1 MTAMRVAARGPA
13 GDVRAIVGHG
23 RALLARAV
31 RAAWQAR
38 LLTKDPDGLFSGVLG
53 ARDVEE
59 LLAAVEAGEPP
70 ADAPPAAEPAA
81 PAPLRAPRLA
91 QLLSAIGC
99 STVAGDVLAAALAI
113 ELDPSARSLAAY
125 LRGGTASAALN
136 LGTLT
141 LALGQEA
148 TAELLLALGAGAPLR
163 RHRLVEVSDK
173 AGELVASAT
182 VRAAPRL
189 LRWLVDPAELDDE
202 VADFAALYLPEAAP
216 ALTPAALATV
226 EPLVEEV
233 RAFVESQRG
242 GRGRTDLVLRGPRGT
257 GRAEVARE
265 ACRRLGLPLLA
276 TPVGAL
282 FGQPNP
288 IDAAAALLRE
298 ALLLDAQVLLEGAEA
313 LGGADEVSSR
323 LRIALAA
330 SSRPLLLTSSGV
342 EQPRLA
348 AGRHLVTVEVRI
360 AATHQREEIWRELLP
375 DVDAGEVASLYR
387 VGVGAIGRCADGARL
402 RARVRGGGPVA
413 HVDVAGAVRA
423 EFETDLGTVATKVD
437 VSQTWE
443 DLVVP
448 DETGRTIAE
457 LVDQLRHRSTVLG
470 RWGFQRKLGKG
481 LGTTALFSGEPGTGK
496 SMVAGLIAKELGLEL
511 YQIDLSRVLSKW
523 IGETEKNL
531 AKVFDAAETGHV
543 VLLFDEADALIG
555 KRTADVKNA
564 NDRYSNI
571 ETNYILQR
579 LEAFHG
585 VAILTSNLESSI
597 DPALSRRLSF
607 ELRFPF
613 PDLEQRAEIW
623 RRMLPAELPVEGDI
637 DYEMLAT
644 RFELAGGHIR
654 NIVLRAAYL
663 AASDGAAA
671 LGMAH
676 LMRAAEYEYRDH
688 GMLIARGR
696 LVK

>member
-1 MTAMRVAARGPA
+1 MRSQAQSPSADVPIIVA
-13 GDVRAIVGHG
+13 HG

-38 LLTKDPDGLFSGVLG
+38 LLSRDPDGLFAGVLG

-59 LLAAVEAGEPP
+59 LLAAVEA
-70 ADAPPAAEPAA
+70 A
-81 PAPLRAPRLA
+81 PASQGDPSPARVALVVPRLS
-91 QLLSAIGC
+91 QLLSSIGC
-99 STVAGDVLAAALAI
+99 SSLASDVVAAALAI
-113 ELDPSARSLAAY
+113 ELDGPSRSLAAY
-125 LRGGTASAALN
+125 LRGGTGGGAALN
-136 LGTLT
+136 IGTLT
-141 LALGQEA
+141 LALGNDA
-148 TAELLLALGAGAPLR
+148 TAELWLALGAGAPLR
-163 RHRLVEVSDK
+163 RHRMVEVNDK
-173 AGELVASAT
+173 AGELVAAAT

-189 LRWLVDPAELDDE
+189 LRWLVDPSEVDDE
-202 VADFAALYLPEAAP
+202 VIDFATLHLPEAEP
-216 ALTPAALATV
+216 ALPASALATV
-226 EPLVEEV
+226 EAAVEEA
-233 RAFVESQRG
+233 RAFLESQRA
-242 GRGRTDLVLRGPRGT
+242 GRGRTDLVLRGPRGS
-257 GRAEVARE
+257 GRAEIARE
-265 ACRRLGLPLLA
+265 ACRRLGVPMLA
-276 TPVGAL
+276 ASVGAL
-282 FGQPNP
+282 FGQPSP
-288 IDAAAALLRE
+288 ADAAGALLRE
-298 ALLLDAQVLLEGAEA
+298 ALLLDAQLLLEGAESLLA
-313 LGGADEVSSR
+313 ADEATAR
-323 LRIALAA
+323 LRIALAS
-330 SSRPLLLTSSGV
+330 SSRPLLMTGSGV
-342 EQPRLA
+342 DQPRLA
-348 AGRHLVTVEVRI
+348 AGRHLVTLEVRI
-360 AATHQREEIWRELLP
+360 AATHQREEIWREVLP
-375 DVDAGEVASLYR
+375 DVNAGEIASLYR
-387 VGVGAIGRCADGARL
+387 VGVGAIVRSAGGAEL
-402 RARVRGGGPVA
+402 RARVRGGDKVT

-423 EFETDLGTVATKVD
+423 EFETDLGTVASKVD

-496 SMVAGLIAKELGLEL
+496 SMVAGLISKELGLEL

-543 VLLFDEADALIG
+543 VLLFDEADALLG
-555 KRTADVKNA
+555 KRTTDVKSA
-564 NDRYSNI
+564 NDRYANI

-613 PDLEQRAEIW
+613 PDEEQRAEIW
-623 RRMLPAELPVEGDI
+623 RRMLPVELPVEGEI
-637 DYEMLAT
+637 DYHLLAT

-654 NIVLRAAYL
+654 NIVLRGAYL
-663 AASDGAAA
+663 AASDGSPGLA
-671 LGMAH
+671 MTH
-676 LMRAAEYEYRDH
+676 LLRAAEYEYRDH

-696 LVK
+696 LSK